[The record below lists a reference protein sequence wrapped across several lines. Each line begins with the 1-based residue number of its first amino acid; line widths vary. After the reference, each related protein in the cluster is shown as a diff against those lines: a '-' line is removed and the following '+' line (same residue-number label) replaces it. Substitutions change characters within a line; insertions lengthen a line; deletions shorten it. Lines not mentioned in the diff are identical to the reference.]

1 MAKTQTVKF
10 DLDGEILEE
19 IVVLIDDE
27 NRPNSMLQI
36 RDIEN
41 RIITEHGKRPKL
53 IFVMTQR
60 DDRSIYKFD

>member
-10 DLDGEILEE
+10 ELDGEILEE

-27 NRPNSMLQI
+27 NRPNSMI
-36 RDIEN
+36 KIKEIEN
-41 RIITEHGKRPKL
+41 RIISDYGKRPKL

-60 DDRSIYKFD
+60 DDRSIYKFN

>member
-10 DLDGEILEE
+10 ELDGEILEE

-27 NRPNSMLQI
+27 NRPNSMKI
-36 RDIEN
+36 ISEIEN
-41 RIITEHGKRPKL
+41 MIIKEHGKRPKL
-53 IFVMTQR
+53 IFVMIQR

>member
-10 DLDGEILEE
+10 ELDGEILEE

-27 NRPNSMLQI
+27 NRPNSMKTI
-36 RDIEN
+36 SRIEN
-41 RIITEHGKRPKL
+41 EIIAKHGKRPKL

-60 DDRSIYKFD
+60 DDRSIYKFT

>member
-10 DLDGEILEE
+10 EIDGEILEE

-27 NRPNSMLQI
+27 NRPNSMKQI
-36 RDIEN
+36 AEIEN
-41 RIITEHGKRPKL
+41 RIIKEHGKRPKL

>member
-36 RDIEN
+36 RDIAN
-41 RIITEHGKRPKL
+41 RIIAEHGKRPKL

>member
-41 RIITEHGKRPKL
+41 RIIAKHGKRPKL